1 MHLRLV
7 GASWCG
13 CVNPHTGAE
22 SGGVHSSQCVPVGT
36 PDGGGVCQSAH
47 RTRALTVP
55 MVRVCQSAHPG
66 SLRADSPRRSHPPT
80 HPRSG
85 CIA

>member
-55 MVRVCQSAHPG
+55 MVRTG
-66 SLRADSPRRSHPPT
+66 EGG
-80 HPRSG
+80 G
-85 CIA
+85 CNEVSFHNTPVVVL